1 MEKYDFTKMSNA
13 EINLAKMTLEK
24 EYEAKKAEILKSIK
38 ELENLDNVYISAEE
52 ELKKRGVLTNDEY
65 GLN

>member
-24 EYEAKKAEILKSIK
+24 EYEAKKADILKLIK
-38 ELENLDNVYISAEE
+38 ELESLDKAYIDAED
-52 ELKKRGVLTNDEY
+52 ELKKRGVLTDDEY
-65 GLN
+65 GFN